1 MAIEAGAGS
10 RQDAQE
16 PASARGAG
24 KGGNAAGNGR
34 GRQGEGRRRPVQ
46 PGASSVAA
54 EAQADADAQEWTEPY
69 NSFNSWKGLMYFQHY
84 KGIINEQLLPPVE
97 ASIDPTYV
105 CNIDCVWCNSWRILH
120 KDEKVGH
127 KMSRD
132 HLLSLCEFL
141 ADWGVRGFCFAGGGD
156 PTLHPGLWDAL
167 RLVREKGKESS
178 IITNGIAIQ
187 TQERREA
194 AVECTRWIGISLDAG
209 TRETYARLKKTS
221 PRKFDQIIENIRAM
235 MEIKKASSSRCEI
248 AIKYLIHPT
257 NQYEILQACEL
268 ARDLGVHHF
277 HARPAASE
285 NIEGLG
291 EVLHFDMNAVNDQL
305 AACMKMQTRDFKVFG
320 VRHKFTETM
329 NLKHGFSRCW
339 AAPLTIQCGAD
350 GFVYNC
356 VDWRGDPR
364 FVLGSHYPD
373 PRNILDFWGG
383 EKHLQL
389 MKDVN
394 VDKCPRCTYGIYAQQ
409 IENAVLNDDMCV
421 NFP

>member
-1 MAIEAGAGS
+1 MQNS
-10 RQDAQE
+10 LSTVRTPD
-16 PASARGAG
+16 
-24 KGGNAAGNGR
+24 
-34 GRQGEGRRRPVQ
+34 EGRHGA
-46 PGASSVAA
+46 GASSRGKSHPNGKPVYDHPSDEDTPAA
-54 EAQADADAQEWTEPY
+54 ACEEWTEPY

-84 KGIINEQLLPPVE
+84 QGIINEQLLPPVE

-120 KDEKVGH
+120 KDDKVGH
-127 KMSRD
+127 KMSRE
-132 HLLSLCEFL
+132 HLLGLCAFL

-156 PTLHPGLWDAL
+156 PSLHPALWDAL
-167 RLVREKGKESS
+167 RLVKEKGKESS
-178 IITNGIAIQ
+178 VITNGIAFQ
-187 TQERREA
+187 TAERRQI

-209 TRETYARLKKTS
+209 CRETYARLKKTTA
-221 PRKFDQIIENIRAM
+221 RKFDQIVENVQAM
-235 MEIKKASSSRCEI
+235 MDLKRSTPNRCEI
-248 AIKYLIHPT
+248 AIKFLIHPT
-257 NQYEILQACEL
+257 NQHEILRACEL

-291 EVLHFDMNAVNDQL
+291 EVLHFDMNHINEQL
-305 AACMKMQTRDFKVFG
+305 AECMKMQSRDFKVFG

-350 GFVYNC
+350 GYVYNC

-364 FVLGSHYPD
+364 FVLGMHYPD
-373 PRNILDFWGG
+373 PRQILDFWGSPR
-383 EKHLQL
+383 HIQF
-389 MKDVN
+389 MKDVK
-394 VDKCPRCTYGIYAQQ
+394 VDNCPRCTYGVYAQQ
-409 IENAVLNDDMCV
+409 IESAVLNDAMCM